1 MSFDAFDE
9 NCKKTHLLGIK
20 SNICVIKGLRDMVS
34 AEQVD
39 GNKKKNGSTIVIP
52 KKHTCETNIYVTVT
66 VTVKLF
72 NPPMINVPDAPRNI
86 RDKKVMFCL
95 AKHQQH

>member
-39 GNKKKNGSTIVIP
+39 GNKKKECFHNCNTQ
-52 KKHTCETNIYVTVT
+52 KTYMWN
-66 VTVKLF
+66 
-72 NPPMINVPDAPRNI
+72 
-86 RDKKVMFCL
+86 
-95 AKHQQH
+95 